1 MELKF
6 LEGLKML
13 EKGNYTLEFNNNWE
27 IRENRGTTIDKN
39 GKETDQKVIVGS
51 YASITPALKRF
62 GDLTGSEKD
71 LKSYCEHIESIVNE
85 SKHLRV
91 EIIKEVPVMDLKL
104 ILQDKGLTKEQINVI
119 ENRVSKFE
127 EINNANNKNF

>member
-6 LEGLKML
+6 LEGLKKL

-27 IRENRGTTIDKN
+27 IRENRGTTFDKS
-39 GKETDQKVIVGS
+39 GKEIEQKVIVGS

-71 LKSYCEHIESIVNE
+71 LKSYCEHIESIINE
-85 SKHLRV
+85 SKQLKV

-104 ILQDKGLTKEQINVI
+104 ILQDKGLTKEQMNVI
-119 ENRVSKFE
+119 ENKISEFE
-127 EINNANNKNF
+127 VVNNGK